1 MRVISRFVNLI
12 RGAVG
17 HWLGDRERK
26 HPGAV
31 YEAAIQG
38 RLQQY
43 GQLRE
48 AAAGVIYMRSKL
60 AREVSER
67 TRDLALIARQL
78 ELAVERDQDDAAVAL
93 LVRREGLRAD
103 VERLTKDL
111 DELTAEAE
119 TAKKN
124 LIAFQ
129 QEVVR
134 LRDEKHRALAR
145 LANAKARLRLQ
156 ETLKGLSPEAD
167 IQALE
172 DVRAYVDRLAAEV
185 QVSREVGDAELA
197 KKLDTIREAETTAA
211 AQAQL
216 QELKRARRER
226 ALVPVRMPQP
236 VSAVAAS

>member
-1 MRVISRFVNLI
+1 MRFISRFVNLV
-12 RGAVG
+12 RGTLFG
-17 HWLGDRERK
+17 WLGDRERK
-26 HPGAV
+26 NPGAV
-31 YEAAIQG
+31 YEVAIQA
-38 RLQQY
+38 RLEQY

-60 AREVSER
+60 AREFEEK
-67 TRDLALIARQL
+67 TKEMKLISRQL
-78 ELAVERDQDDAAVAL
+78 ELAVERDQDDVAVAL
-93 LVRREGLRAD
+93 LMRREGLQSD
-103 VERLTKDL
+103 VDKVSKDL

-119 TAKKN
+119 AAKKN

-129 QEVVR
+129 QEVAR

-172 DVRAYVDRLAAEV
+172 DVRAYVDRLVAEV
-185 QVSREVGDAELA
+185 QVSREVGDTALA
-197 KKLDTIREAETTAA
+197 KKLDTIREAEATASA
-211 AQAQL
+211 RAQL
-216 QELKRARRER
+216 DELKRARRER

-236 VSAVAAS
+236 ASVAAAS